1 MKNLFINFLFAA
13 ALVFGSLFVVQAQ
26 SATDKSISE
35 VKVLREKLI
44 TAISERDQKTLNSLY
59 AEDFTHTHASGQVDD
74 KTRRIAALVSGEQTI
89 ESAQVNEINIRIY
102 NKTSA
107 IAVGKSTIEAVQYRW
122 TLIYIKLK
130 KQWQIAASQ
139 ATRIA
144 EK

>member
-1 MKNLFINFLFAA
+1 M
-13 ALVFGSLFVVQAQ
+13 
-26 SATDKSISE
+26 
-35 VKVLREKLI
+35 
-44 TAISERDQKTLNSLY
+44 
-59 AEDFTHTHASGQVDD
+59 DD

-89 ESAQVNEINIRIY
+89 ESAQVNEINICIY

-130 KQWQIAASQ
+130 KQWQVAASQ